1 MPNDA
6 WHRIFIP
13 EKRGG
18 IGVCSF
24 TQAYVGALLRD
35 IEVYIAEDNSV
46 TGHALLSSIE
56 EA

>member
-6 WHRIFIP
+6 WHRIFIS